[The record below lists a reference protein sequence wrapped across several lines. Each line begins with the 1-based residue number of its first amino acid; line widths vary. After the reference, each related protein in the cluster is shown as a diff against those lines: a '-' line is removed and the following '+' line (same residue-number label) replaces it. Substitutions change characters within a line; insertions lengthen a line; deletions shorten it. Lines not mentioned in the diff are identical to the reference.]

1 MNARP
6 WWIPPPT
13 AWLSAVFL
21 YILLGVLGTAWMAV
35 LPWLLE
41 LLEKSPR
48 LAGLVMLAMWTSPVW
63 VVGAIHYV
71 SHGALDVFGPR
82 SAAIENA
89 GLASVWA
96 GAQAWLVIAFASITA
111 SLVAFIVFPPDPN
124 EESLKAFFTGAVNIL
139 SGRAGAATLQT
150 IAWVVIAAQLYN
162 LERAAR
168 KQPG

>member
-6 WWIPPPT
+6 WFVPPPT

-21 YILLGVLGTAWMAV
+21 YILLSVLGAAWVAII
-35 LPWLLE
+35 PWLLE

-63 VVGAIHYV
+63 VVAAIHYV
-71 SHGALDVFGPR
+71 AHGALDVFGPK
-82 SAAIENA
+82 SENA
-89 GLASVWA
+89 ALSSAWA
-96 GAQAWLVIAFASITA
+96 GVQAWLVIAFASITA
-111 SLVAFIVFPPDPN
+111 SMIAFIAFPPPPQDG
-124 EESLKAFFTGAVNIL
+124 SMLGAFFTSAVTIL
-139 SGRAGAATLQT
+139 SGRAGAATVQT

-168 KQPG
+168 RA

>member
-6 WWIPPPT
+6 WWVPPPT

-21 YILLGVLGTAWMAV
+21 YILLGILGTAWV
-35 LPWLLE
+35 SILPWLLE

-71 SHGALDVFGPR
+71 SHGALDVFGPK
-82 SAAIENA
+82 AENA
-89 GLASVWA
+89 ALSSAWA
-96 GAQAWLVIAFASITA
+96 GVQAWLVIAFASITA

-124 EESLKAFFTGAVNIL
+124 EESLKAFFAGAVNIL

-150 IAWVVIAAQLYN
+150 FAWVMIAAQLYN

-168 KQPG
+168 RNAG

>member
-21 YILLGVLGTAWMAV
+21 YILLGILGTAWV
-35 LPWLLE
+35 SILPWLLE

-71 SHGALDVFGPR
+71 SHGALDVFGPK
-82 SAAIENA
+82 AENA
-89 GLASVWA
+89 ALASVWA
-96 GAQAWLVIAFASITA
+96 GVQAWLVIAFATITA
-111 SLVAFIVFPPDPN
+111 SMIAFIVFPPDPDDS
-124 EESLKAFFTGAVNIL
+124 SLRALFTGAVSIL

-150 IAWVVIAAQLYN
+150 IAWVGIAAQLYN

-168 KQPG
+168 KSAA

>member
-13 AWLSAVFL
+13 AWLSAVFH

-150 IAWVVIAAQLYN
+150 IAWVVIAAQLYS

>member
-21 YILLGVLGTAWMAV
+21 YILLGVLGTAWMAI

-71 SHGALDVFGPR
+71 SHGALDVFGPK
-82 SAAIENA
+82 AENA

-124 EESLKAFFTGAVNIL
+124 EESLKAFFTGAVNVL
-139 SGRAGAATLQT
+139 SGRVGAATLQT

-168 KQPG
+168 KQQG

>member
-6 WWIPPPT
+6 WWVPPPT

-21 YILLGVLGTAWMAV
+21 YILLGILGAAWV
-35 LPWLLE
+35 SILPWLLE

-71 SHGALDVFGPR
+71 SHGALDVFGPK
-82 SAAIENA
+82 AENA
-89 GLASVWA
+89 ALSSVWA
-96 GAQAWLVIAFASITA
+96 GVQAWLVIAFATITA
-111 SLVAFIVFPPDPN
+111 SMVAFIVFPPDPDR
-124 EESLKAFFTGAVNIL
+124 ESLKTFLEGAVNIL
-139 SGRAGAATLQT
+139 SGRAGAATLQSV
-150 IAWVVIAAQLYN
+150 AWVVIAAQLYN

-168 KQPG
+168 KQAS

>member
-1 MNARP
+1 MNGRP

-21 YILLGVLGTAWMAV
+21 YILLGILGTAWV
-35 LPWLLE
+35 SILPWLLE

-71 SHGALDVFGPR
+71 SHGALDVFGPKAHN
-82 SAAIENA
+82 AA
-89 GLASVWA
+89 LASVWA
-96 GAQAWLVIAFASITA
+96 GVQGWLVIAFATITA
-111 SLVAFIVFPPDPN
+111 SMIAFIVFPPDP
-124 EESLKAFFTGAVNIL
+124 ERGSLRALPAMLEGAVNIL

-150 IAWVVIAAQLYN
+150 IAWVVIAAQLYS

-168 KQPG
+168 RT

>member
-6 WWIPPPT
+6 WWVPPPT

-21 YILLGVLGTAWMAV
+21 YILLGILGTAWV
-35 LPWLLE
+35 SILPWLLE

-63 VVGAIHYV
+63 VVAAIHFV
-71 SHGALDVFGPR
+71 SHGALDVFGPK
-82 SAAIENA
+82 AENA
-89 GLASVWA
+89 ALASVWA
-96 GAQAWLVIAFASITA
+96 GVQAWLVIAFASITA
-111 SLVAFIVFPPDPN
+111 SLVAFIVIPPPPADDA
-124 EESLKAFFTGAVNIL
+124 LRAFFEGAVNVL

-150 IAWVVIAAQLYN
+150 VAWVVIAAQLYN

-168 KQPG
+168 KNAG

>member
-6 WWIPPPT
+6 WWVPPPT

-21 YILLGVLGTAWMAV
+21 YILLGILGTAWV
-35 LPWLLE
+35 SILPWLLE

-71 SHGALDVFGPR
+71 SHGALDVFGPK
-82 SAAIENA
+82 AENA

-96 GAQAWLVIAFASITA
+96 GVQAWLVIAFASITA
-111 SLVAFIVFPPDPN
+111 SLVAFIVFPPDPADD
-124 EESLKAFFTGAVNIL
+124 SLKAFFTGAVTIL

-150 IAWVVIAAQLYN
+150 LAWVFIAAQLYN

-168 KQPG
+168 KQAG

>member
-6 WWIPPPT
+6 WWLPAPT

-21 YILLGVLGTAWMAV
+21 YVLLGILGSAWV
-35 LPWLLE
+35 SILPWLLE

-63 VVGAIHYV
+63 VVAAIHYV
-71 SHGALDVFGPR
+71 SHGALDVFGPK
-82 SAAIENA
+82 AENA

-96 GAQAWLVIAFASITA
+96 GVQAWLVIAFASITA
-111 SLVAFIVFPPDPN
+111 SFIAFIVFPPDPN
-124 EESLKAFFTGAVNIL
+124 GESLEALFSGAVNIL
-139 SGRAGAATLQT
+139 SGRAGAATVQT
-150 IAWVVIAAQLYN
+150 LAWVVIAAQLYN

-168 KQPG
+168 KQGG